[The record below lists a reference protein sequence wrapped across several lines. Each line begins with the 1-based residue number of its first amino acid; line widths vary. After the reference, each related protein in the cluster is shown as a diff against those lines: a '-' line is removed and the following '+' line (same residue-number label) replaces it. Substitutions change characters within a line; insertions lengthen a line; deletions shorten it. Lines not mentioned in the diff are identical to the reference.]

1 MGSGHSINILNA
13 NIGGTLYVGFFFD
26 VLPKDTRVCIERR
39 VVCLCEFSPIREM
52 VPHLCT
58 YFGGGHLSLIA
69 MKIIFCWS
77 GNPIALLYRFI
88 E

>member
-1 MGSGHSINILNA
+1 MSDFFSMCYPNALN
-13 NIGGTLYVGFFFD
+13 GQSR
-26 VLPKDTRVCIERR
+26 DTRVCIESR

-58 YFGGGHLSLIA
+58 YFGGGHPSLIE